1 MAAESFGLPMIGQTI
16 SHYRVIEKLGGGG
29 MGVVYK
35 AEDLK
40 LGRLVALKFL
50 PEELARDRQALER
63 FQREARAASAL
74 DHPNICVIHEIDE
87 HQGQPFIVMQFLE
100 GQTLKHRIGSKPLA
114 IEQILELGIEIAD
127 ALDAAHSKGIIHRD
141 IKPANVF
148 VTTRG
153 QARILDFGLA
163 KLVSERR
170 VGIAAGMSSV
180 PTAGTAEESLTG
192 AGIVMGTLAYMSPE
206 QARGEEVDAR
216 TDLFSFG
223 VVLYEMAT
231 GHQAFPGN
239 TSAVIFDALL
249 NRAPAPPARLNP
261 SLPPELERIIQKAL
275 DKDCDM
281 RCQSAAE
288 LRADLKR
295 LKREIDSGR
304 PGTVPAPPRLAL
316 TPRRSRRA
324 TRGRIQAVAVLP
336 LADLSEHPEPDYFA
350 DGMTEALITDL
361 AKINALRVISRTSVM
376 QYKGVQRP
384 LPQIARELNV
394 DAVVEGSV
402 LRSGKRVRITAQL
415 IHAAT
420 DQHLWA
426 ESYERDFRDVL
437 SLQSEV
443 ARAIANEIQ
452 VKLTPQDQARL
463 VSARS
468 VDPEAYQLYL
478 KGRFYWNKRT
488 EAGLKKG
495 IEYFHQAI
503 DLDPNYAL
511 AYAGIAD
518 CYSLLG
524 WDLFGALP
532 PREALPIAKAAAKK
546 ALETDDSLAEAHN
559 SLAWTKLAFDW
570 DWMGAE
576 REFKRAIEL
585 NPGYAITHHWYAE
598 CLAGMGRY
606 AEALAEIRQAQELD
620 PLSLIISSIV
630 GWVFYFDRKNDQA
643 IAEFRKTLEL
653 DPNFW
658 VAHWTL
664 GRTYEQKAMFAEAI
678 AEIQKA
684 IDLSGGSPLS
694 LAALGHTYAVWGRR
708 VEAERALNELK
719 ESSKQ
724 GYISSYS
731 IAAIHAGLGEKDQA
745 FIWLEKAYEERS
757 GWLIWLRAEPI
768 SDPLRSDPRFQ
779 DLLRR
784 VGLPQ

>member
-1 MAAESFGLPMIGQTI
+1 MIGQTI

-35 AEDLK
+35 AEDFK

-50 PEELARDRQALER
+50 PGELAKDRQALER

-100 GQTLKHRIGSKPLA
+100 GQTLKHRIGGKPLA
-114 IEQILELGIEIAD
+114 IEQMLELGIEIAD

-163 KLVSERR
+163 KLISERQ

-192 AGIVMGTLAYMSPE
+192 AGMVMGTLAYMSPE
-206 QARGEEVDAR
+206 QARGEELDAR

-231 GHQAFPGN
+231 GRQAFAGN

-249 NRAPAPPARLNP
+249 NRAPTPPARLNP
-261 SLPPELERIIQKAL
+261 SLPTELERIIQKAL
-275 DKDCDM
+275 DKDCDT
-281 RCQSAAE
+281 RFQSAAE
-288 LRADLKR
+288 LRADLKQ
-295 LKREIDSGR
+295 LKREIDSGL
-304 PGTVPAPPRLAL
+304 PGTVAAPPRLAP

-324 TRGRIQAVAVLP
+324 TRGRIQSVAVLP
-336 LADLSEHPEPDYFA
+336 LADLSDQQPAPDYFA

-361 AKINALRVISRTSVM
+361 AKIKALRVISRTSVM

-415 IHAAT
+415 IDAAT

-426 ESYERDFRDVL
+426 ESYERDLRDVL
-437 SLQSEV
+437 SLQGEV
-443 ARAIANEIQ
+443 ARAIANDIQ
-452 VKLTPQDQARL
+452 VKLTPQEQARL

-524 WDLFGALP
+524 WDLFGPLP
-532 PREALPIAKAAAKK
+532 PREALPIAKAAARK

-570 DWMGAE
+570 DWTGAE

-630 GWVFYFDRKNDQA
+630 GWVLYFDRKNDQA

-664 GRTYEQKAMFAEAI
+664 GRAYEQKAMFTEAI

-684 IDLSGGSPLS
+684 IDFSGSSPLS
-694 LAALGHTYAVWGRR
+694 FAALGHTYAVSGRR
-708 VEAERALNELK
+708 AEAERVLNQLK
-719 ESSKQ
+719 GSSKQ
-724 GYISSYS
+724 TYISPYG

-745 FIWLEKAYEERS
+745 FLWLEKAYEERS
-757 GWLIWLRAEPI
+757 GWLIWLRAEPG

-784 VGLPQ
+784 IGLTQ

>member
-63 FQREARAASAL
+63 FQREARSASAL

-100 GQTLKHRIGSKPLA
+100 GQTLKHRIGSKPLV
-114 IEQILELGIEIAD
+114 IAD

-295 LKREIDSGR
+295 LKREIDSAR
-304 PGTVPAPPRLAL
+304 PGTGPAPRRLAL
-316 TPRRSRRA
+316 TPRRSRRV
-324 TRGRIQAVAVLP
+324 TRGRIQAVAILP
-336 LADLSEHPEPDYFA
+336 LADLSEHAEPDYFA

-361 AKINALRVISRTSVM
+361 AKINGLRVISRTSVM

-402 LRSGKRVRITAQL
+402 LRSGNRVRITAQL
-415 IHAAT
+415 IHAAS
-420 DQHLWA
+420 DEHLWA
-426 ESYERDFRDVL
+426 ESYERDLRDVL
-437 SLQSEV
+437 SLQGEV

-452 VKLTPQDQARL
+452 VKLTSQDQARL
-463 VSARS
+463 VSAHS

-488 EAGLKKG
+488 EAGLKRG

-630 GWVFYFDRKNDQA
+630 GWVFYFDRRDDQA

-664 GRTYEQKAMFAEAI
+664 GRAYEQKAMFVEAI

-684 IDLSGGSPLS
+684 IDFSGGSPLS

-708 VEAERALNELK
+708 AEAERVLNELK

-724 GYISSYS
+724 GYISPYG

-784 VGLPQ
+784 IGLTQ

>member
-1 MAAESFGLPMIGQTI
+1 
-16 SHYRVIEKLGGGG
+16 
-29 MGVVYK
+29 
-35 AEDLK
+35 
-40 LGRLVALKFL
+40 
-50 PEELARDRQALER
+50 
-63 FQREARAASAL
+63 
-74 DHPNICVIHEIDE
+74 
-87 HQGQPFIVMQFLE
+87 
-100 GQTLKHRIGSKPLA
+100 
-114 IEQILELGIEIAD
+114 
-127 ALDAAHSKGIIHRD
+127 
-141 IKPANVF
+141 
-148 VTTRG
+148 
-153 QARILDFGLA
+153 
-163 KLVSERR
+163 
-170 VGIAAGMSSV
+170 
-180 PTAGTAEESLTG
+180 
-192 AGIVMGTLAYMSPE
+192 MSPE

-231 GHQAFPGN
+231 GREAFPGN

-249 NRAPAPPARLNP
+249 NRAPTAPARLNP
-261 SLPPELERIIQKAL
+261 GLPPELERIIQKAL
-275 DKDCDM
+275 DKDCDT

-295 LKREIDSGR
+295 LKREIDSRRANTG
-304 PGTVPAPPRLAL
+304 PAPPRLTAP
-316 TPRRSRRA
+316 PRQRRRA
-324 TRGRIQAVAVLP
+324 TRGLIQAVAVLP
-336 LADLSEHPEPDYFA
+336 LADLSEHQAADYFA
-350 DGMTEALITDL
+350 DGMTEALITAL
-361 AKINALRVISRTSVM
+361 AKIKALRVISRTSVM

-402 LRSGKRVRITAQL
+402 LRSGNRVRITAQL

-426 ESYERDFRDVL
+426 ESYERDLRDVL
-437 SLQSEV
+437 SLQGEV

-468 VDPEAYQLYL
+468 VDPEAHQLYM

-488 EAGLKKG
+488 EAGLRKG

-503 DLDPNYAL
+503 DLDSNYAL

-532 PREALPIAKAAAKK
+532 PREALPIAKAAARK
-546 ALETDDSLAEAHN
+546 ALEADDSLAEVHN
-559 SLAWTKLAFDW
+559 SLAWTKLVFDW

-585 NPGYAITHHWYAE
+585 NPGYAVTHHWYAE

-606 AEALAEIRQAQELD
+606 AEALAEIRQAQDLD
-620 PLSLIISSIV
+620 PLSLIIGSIV
-630 GWVFYFDRKNDQA
+630 GWVFHFDRKNDQA

-653 DPNFW
+653 DPDFW

-664 GRTYEQKAMFAEAI
+664 GRAYEQKAMFAEAI

-684 IDLSGGSPLS
+684 IDLSGGSALS
-694 LAALGHTYAVWGRR
+694 LAALGHTYAVSGRR
-708 VEAERALNELK
+708 AEAERVLNELK

-779 DLLRR
+779 DLLCR

>member
-1 MAAESFGLPMIGQTI
+1 MIGQTI

-35 AEDLK
+35 AEDFK

-50 PEELARDRQALER
+50 PGELAKDRQALER

-100 GQTLKHRIGSKPLA
+100 GQTLKHRIGGKPLA
-114 IEQILELGIEIAD
+114 IEQMLELGIEIAD

-163 KLVSERR
+163 KLISERQ

-192 AGIVMGTLAYMSPE
+192 AGMVMGTLAYMSPE
-206 QARGEEVDAR
+206 QARGEELDAR

-231 GHQAFPGN
+231 GRQAFAGN

-249 NRAPAPPARLNP
+249 NRAPTPPARLNP
-261 SLPPELERIIQKAL
+261 SLPTELERIIQKAL
-275 DKDCDM
+275 DKDCDT
-281 RCQSAAE
+281 RFQSAAE
-288 LRADLKR
+288 LRADLKQ
-295 LKREIDSGR
+295 LKREIDSGL
-304 PGTVPAPPRLAL
+304 PGTVAAPPRLAP

-324 TRGRIQAVAVLP
+324 TRGRIQSVAVLP
-336 LADLSEHPEPDYFA
+336 LADLSDQQPAPDYFA

-361 AKINALRVISRTSVM
+361 AKIKALRVISRTSVM

-415 IHAAT
+415 IDAAT

-426 ESYERDFRDVL
+426 ESYERDLRDVL
-437 SLQSEV
+437 SLQGEV
-443 ARAIANEIQ
+443 ARAIANDIQ
-452 VKLTPQDQARL
+452 VKLTPQEQARL

-478 KGRFYWNKRT
+478 KGRFYWSKRT
-488 EAGLKKG
+488 EAGLKNG

-524 WDLFGALP
+524 WDLFGPLP
-532 PREALPIAKAAAKK
+532 PREALPIAKAAARK

-570 DWMGAE
+570 DWTGAE

-630 GWVFYFDRKNDQA
+630 GWVLYFDRKNDQA

-664 GRTYEQKAMFAEAI
+664 GRAYEQKAMFTEAI

-684 IDLSGGSPLS
+684 IDFSGSSPLS
-694 LAALGHTYAVWGRR
+694 LAALGHTYAVSGRR
-708 VEAERALNELK
+708 AEAERVLNQLK
-719 ESSKQ
+719 DSSKQ
-724 GYISSYS
+724 TYISPYG

-745 FIWLEKAYEERS
+745 FLWLEKAYEERS
-757 GWLIWLRAEPI
+757 GWLIWLRAEPG

-784 VGLPQ
+784 IGLTQ

>member
-1 MAAESFGLPMIGQTI
+1 MIGQTI

-50 PEELARDRQALER
+50 PEELAKDRQALER
-63 FQREARAASAL
+63 FQREARSASAL

-163 KLVSERR
+163 KLISERQVR
-170 VGIAAGMSSV
+170 IAAGMSSV
-180 PTAGTAEESLTG
+180 PTTGTAEESLTG
-192 AGIVMGTLAYMSPE
+192 AGMVMGTLAYMSPE
-206 QARGEEVDAR
+206 QARGEELDAR

-231 GHQAFPGN
+231 GREAFPGN

-249 NRAPAPPARLNP
+249 NRAPTPPARLNP

-275 DKDCDM
+275 DKDCDT

-304 PGTVPAPPRLAL
+304 AGTVPAPPRLAL
-316 TPRRSRRA
+316 PPRRSRRA

-336 LADLSEHPEPDYFA
+336 LADLSEYQAADYFA

-361 AKINALRVISRTSVM
+361 ARIKALRVISRTSVM

-402 LRSGKRVRITAQL
+402 LRSGNRVRITAQL

-426 ESYERDFRDVL
+426 ESYERDLRDVL
-437 SLQSEV
+437 SLQGEV

-468 VDPEAYQLYL
+468 VDPEAHQLYL

-532 PREALPIAKAAAKK
+532 PREALPIAKAAARK
-546 ALETDDSLAEAHN
+546 ALEADDSLAEAHN
-559 SLAWTKLAFDW
+559 SLAWTKLVFDW
-570 DWMGAE
+570 DWIGAE

-585 NPGYAITHHWYAE
+585 NPGYAATHHWYAE

-606 AEALAEIRQAQELD
+606 TEALAEIRQAQELD
-620 PLSLIISSIV
+620 PLSLIIGSIV
-630 GWVFYFDRKNDQA
+630 GWVFYFDRKDDQA

-664 GRTYEQKAMFAEAI
+664 GRAFEQKAMFAEAI

-684 IDLSGGSPLS
+684 IDFSGGSPLA

-708 VEAERALNELK
+708 AEAERVLNELK

-724 GYISSYS
+724 GYISPYS
-731 IAAIHAGLGEKDQA
+731 IAAIHAALGEKDQA

>member
-1 MAAESFGLPMIGQTI
+1 MIGQTI

-50 PEELARDRQALER
+50 PEQLAKDRPALER

-100 GQTLKHRIGSKPLA
+100 GQTLKHRIGGKPLA
-114 IEQILELGIEIAD
+114 IEQMLELGIEITD

-163 KLVSERR
+163 KLISERQ

-180 PTAGTAEESLTG
+180 PTAGTAEESVTG
-192 AGIVMGTLAYMSPE
+192 AGMVMGTLAYMSPE
-206 QARGEEVDAR
+206 QARGEELDAR

-231 GHQAFPGN
+231 GRQAFPGN

-249 NRAPAPPARLNP
+249 NRAPTSPLRLNP
-261 SLPPELERIIQKAL
+261 SLPAELERIIQKAM
-275 DKDCDM
+275 DKDCET

-304 PGTVPAPPRLAL
+304 TGAVPAPSRLAL
-316 TPRRSRRA
+316 PPRRSRRA

-336 LADLSEHPEPDYFA
+336 LADLSDQQPAPDYFA

-361 AKINALRVISRTSVM
+361 AKIKALRVISRTSVM

-426 ESYERDFRDVL
+426 ESYERDLRDVL

-452 VKLTPQDQARL
+452 VKLTPQEQARL

-468 VDPEAYQLYL
+468 IDPEAYQLYL

-585 NPGYAITHHWYAE
+585 NPGYAVAHHWYAE

-630 GWVFYFDRKNDQA
+630 GWVLYFDRKDDQA
-643 IAEFRKTLEL
+643 IAEFRKALEL

-664 GRTYEQKAMFAEAI
+664 GRAYEQKAMFVEAI

-684 IDLSGGSPLS
+684 IDFSGGSPLS
-694 LAALGHTYAVWGRR
+694 LAALGHTYAVWGMRA
-708 VEAERALNELK
+708 EAERVLNELK
-719 ESSKQ
+719 ELPE
-724 GYISSYS
+724 GYISPYG

>member
-1 MAAESFGLPMIGQTI
+1 MIGQTI

-35 AEDLK
+35 AEDFK

-50 PEELARDRQALER
+50 PGELAKDRQALER

-100 GQTLKHRIGSKPLA
+100 GQTLKHRIGGKPLA
-114 IEQILELGIEIAD
+114 IEQMLELGIEIAD

-163 KLVSERR
+163 KLISERQ

-192 AGIVMGTLAYMSPE
+192 AGMVMGTLAYMSPE
-206 QARGEEVDAR
+206 QARGEELDAR

-231 GHQAFPGN
+231 GRQAFAGN

-249 NRAPAPPARLNP
+249 NRAPTPPARLNP
-261 SLPPELERIIQKAL
+261 SLPTELERIIQKAL
-275 DKDCDM
+275 DKDCDT
-281 RCQSAAE
+281 RFQSAAE
-288 LRADLKR
+288 LRADLKQ
-295 LKREIDSGR
+295 LKREIDSGL
-304 PGTVPAPPRLAL
+304 PGTVAAPPRLAP

-324 TRGRIQAVAVLP
+324 TRGRIQSVAVLP
-336 LADLSEHPEPDYFA
+336 LADLSDQQPAPDYFA

-361 AKINALRVISRTSVM
+361 AKIKALRVISRTSVM

-415 IHAAT
+415 IDAAT

-426 ESYERDFRDVL
+426 ESYERDLRDVL
-437 SLQSEV
+437 SLQGEV
-443 ARAIANEIQ
+443 ARAIANDIQ
-452 VKLTPQDQARL
+452 VKLTPQEQARL

-478 KGRFYWNKRT
+478 KGRFYWSKRT

-524 WDLFGALP
+524 WDLFGPLP
-532 PREALPIAKAAAKK
+532 PREALPIAKAAARK

-570 DWMGAE
+570 DWTGAE

-630 GWVFYFDRKNDQA
+630 GWVLYFDRKNDQA

-664 GRTYEQKAMFAEAI
+664 GRAYEQKAMFTEAI

-684 IDLSGGSPLS
+684 IDFSGSSPLS
-694 LAALGHTYAVWGRR
+694 LAALGHTYAVSGRR
-708 VEAERALNELK
+708 AEAERVLNQLK
-719 ESSKQ
+719 DSSKQ
-724 GYISSYS
+724 TYISPYG

-745 FIWLEKAYEERS
+745 FLWLEKAYEERS
-757 GWLIWLRAEPI
+757 GWLIWLRAEPG

-784 VGLPQ
+784 IGLTQ

>member
-1 MAAESFGLPMIGQTI
+1 MIGQTI

-35 AEDLK
+35 AEDFK

-50 PEELARDRQALER
+50 PGELAKDRQALER

-100 GQTLKHRIGSKPLA
+100 GQTLKHRIGGKPLA
-114 IEQILELGIEIAD
+114 IEQMLELGIEIAD

-163 KLVSERR
+163 KLISERQ

-192 AGIVMGTLAYMSPE
+192 AGMVMGTLAYMSPE
-206 QARGEEVDAR
+206 QARGEELDAR

-231 GHQAFPGN
+231 GRQAFAGN

-249 NRAPAPPARLNP
+249 NRAPTPPARLNP
-261 SLPPELERIIQKAL
+261 SLPTELERIIQKAL
-275 DKDCDM
+275 DKDCDT
-281 RCQSAAE
+281 RFQSAAE
-288 LRADLKR
+288 LRADLKQ
-295 LKREIDSGR
+295 LKREIDSGL
-304 PGTVPAPPRLAL
+304 PGTVAAPPRLAP

-324 TRGRIQAVAVLP
+324 TRGRIQSVAVLP
-336 LADLSEHPEPDYFA
+336 LADLSDQQPAPDYFA

-361 AKINALRVISRTSVM
+361 AKIKALRVISRTSVM

-415 IHAAT
+415 IDAAT

-426 ESYERDFRDVL
+426 ESYERDLRDVL
-437 SLQSEV
+437 SLQGEV
-443 ARAIANEIQ
+443 ARAIANDIQ
-452 VKLTPQDQARL
+452 VKLTPQEQARL

-524 WDLFGALP
+524 WDLFGPLP
-532 PREALPIAKAAAKK
+532 PREALPIAKAAARK

-570 DWMGAE
+570 DWTGAE

-630 GWVFYFDRKNDQA
+630 GWVLYFDRKNDQA

-664 GRTYEQKAMFAEAI
+664 GRAYEQKAMFTEAI

-684 IDLSGGSPLS
+684 IDFSGSSPLS
-694 LAALGHTYAVWGRR
+694 LAALGHTYAVSGRR
-708 VEAERALNELK
+708 AEAERVLNQLK
-719 ESSKQ
+719 DSSKQ
-724 GYISSYS
+724 TYISPYG

-745 FIWLEKAYEERS
+745 FLWLEKAYEERS
-757 GWLIWLRAEPI
+757 GWLIWLRAEPG

-784 VGLPQ
+784 IGLTQ

>member
-63 FQREARAASAL
+63 FQREARSASAL

-295 LKREIDSGR
+295 LKREIDSAR
-304 PGTVPAPPRLAL
+304 PGTGPAPRRLAL
-316 TPRRSRRA
+316 TPRRSRRV
-324 TRGRIQAVAVLP
+324 TRGRIQSVAILP
-336 LADLSEHPEPDYFA
+336 LADLSEHAEPDYFA

-402 LRSGKRVRITAQL
+402 LRSGNRVRITAQL
-415 IHAAT
+415 IHAAS
-420 DQHLWA
+420 DEHLWA
-426 ESYERDFRDVL
+426 ESYERDLRDVL
-437 SLQSEV
+437 SLQGEV

-452 VKLTPQDQARL
+452 VKLTSQDQARL
-463 VSARS
+463 VSAHS

-488 EAGLKKG
+488 EAGLKRG

-630 GWVFYFDRKNDQA
+630 GWVFYFDRRDDQA

-664 GRTYEQKAMFAEAI
+664 GRAYEQKAMFVEAI

-684 IDLSGGSPLS
+684 IDFSGGSPLS

-708 VEAERALNELK
+708 AEAERVLNELK

-724 GYISSYS
+724 GYISPYG

-784 VGLPQ
+784 IGLTQ